1 MLSPEGFL
9 AGLAVA
15 VLLPFFLRI
24 YRTGMRDFV
33 NIDDEFFGYRKGSFV
48 GAETTIL
55 FSDKRVDRFAPS
67 EFLEFGG
74 PYVAIFICR
83 DRRGQHWLWRLYRPT
98 EARPTLAK
106 LTPLAVE
113 EMLQRKVTLLKE
125 LCPKQKRLAA
135 PAAPSEK
142 PKRLGLWD

>member
-67 EFLEFGG
+67 EFLEFGERILNIETRAG
-74 PYVAIFICR
+74 FQFNAHHENAFRFPGGCVY
-83 DRRGQHWLWRLYRPT
+83 
-98 EARPTLAK
+98 E
-106 LTPLAVE
+106 
-113 EMLQRKVTLLKE
+113 
-125 LCPKQKRLAA
+125 
-135 PAAPSEK
+135 
-142 PKRLGLWD
+142 